1 MQLTIVGESAKIV
14 KSLQVRFT
22 SHSYTTR
29 YNVSLFAVHIVVY
42 IKSGFFVRFKIKGL
56 LGDGNNKALK
66 LVLAIVADVCSVAY
80 LITAILLRDFGVNI
94 GLETRGVAAPICAAV
109 IAQLLLAVVIVGNA
123 LYKSEKK

>member
-1 MQLTIVGESAKIV
+1 MIPSATATVHELNEVFASSIGLYLSYIVDAV
-14 KSLQVRFT
+14 VLC
-22 SHSYTTR
+22 YL
-29 YNVSLFAVHIVVY
+29 LFAL
-42 IKSGFFVRFKIKGL
+42 IKGF